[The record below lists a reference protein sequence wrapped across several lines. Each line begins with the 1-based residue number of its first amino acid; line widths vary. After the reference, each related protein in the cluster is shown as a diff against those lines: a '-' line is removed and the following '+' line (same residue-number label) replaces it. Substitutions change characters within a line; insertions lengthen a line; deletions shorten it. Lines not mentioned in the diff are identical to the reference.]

1 MQADELILVAI
12 IRKPHGVRGEVS
24 CDSYTFDNKRFKKL
38 STVTVRTKSGEI
50 FSMTLTGFR
59 ETPKA
64 ILLTF
69 KEINDRDEADKFR
82 NAEILISA
90 SDRLPLPEGKA
101 YYDEYPGMKVI
112 DAETNEEIGSV
123 AQILEG
129 TQSPMLS
136 LSLKDGSRRLVT
148 MAGGEV
154 VRVDRSART
163 VTVKLLEEY

>member
-1 MQADELILVAI
+1 MPADELILVAV

-38 STVTVRTKSGEI
+38 STVTVRTKKGDLI
-50 FSMTLTGFR
+50 PMTLTAVR

-69 KEINDRDEADKFR
+69 KEITDRDEAERFR
-82 NAEILISA
+82 DAEILIPA

-112 DAETNEEIGSV
+112 DAVTNEEIGSV
-123 AQILEG
+123 LQLIEG
-129 TQSPMLS
+129 TQSPILNIG
-136 LSLKDGSRRLVT
+136 LKDGSRRLVT

-154 VRVDRSART
+154 MRVDRSART
-163 VTVKLLEEY
+163 VTVTLLEEY